1 MTRFLNS
8 VDISTRADTA
18 AQGALIG
25 TVTTMPAASIY
36 NVGCT
41 VFYAGTTGTYETG
54 CLYTCVQSGASYN
67 WEKTS
72 VLAQGLELGTANRA
86 VITDA
91 SGRVIAAGVT
101 SAELGYLSGVTSG
114 LQAQLDG
121 KVPTSRTINGK
132 ALTSDITLSA
142 TDIGAAPSSGTL
154 AASRALQTST
164 NGEVEVSNVTVVE
177 LSYLS
182 GVTSAI
188 QDQIDGKADPS
199 DIPTLISQL
208 TNDTGFITNAVSD
221 LVNYYTKDETYTR
234 AEISN
239 MISAIPK
246 FSIQVVQSL
255 PSSGISTTTIYLT
268 PSSGGSGNS
277 YSEYIYVN
285 NAWELIGSTAVDLSD
300 YYTKAQVNA
309 MVTPVQSTTGITIN
323 GVGLQEATSGQPG
336 LMTVAQV
343 GQLATAVS
351 NAQSALNGNVTSG
364 TLSTDSSGNLS
375 LTLNRTAGALSIGPT
390 AITAARAVADG
401 SGKNIAS
408 TYATQS
414 ALTSGLAGKADAGT
428 EITGGAFS
436 NNTLSLTKQNGSTVD
451 IPFEL
456 TDNSL
461 FLYSG
466 DTYSQYLG
474 YDTYNGSFSVSNI
487 KIKNSKV
494 YYPWSLGAPGFEYS
508 SRLGVSSLSWS
519 GAEGDY
525 QDYSRQVYTYY
536 TDVSS
541 VTAHVLF
548 VSDSLHIEEGYLEVT
563 NVGGLSCKKDDDE
576 QYLQLYDI
584 IAYNQKIIAVNND
597 TSITSI
603 PISAYVF
610 NQSSNAMAH
619 LCLTESSEVK
629 LYREN
634 PLN

>member
-8 VDISTRADTA
+8 VDISTRADTE

-41 VFYAGTTGTYETG
+41 VFYAGTTGTYDSG
-54 CLYTCVQSGASYN
+54 CLYTCVQSGASYK
-67 WEKTS
+67 WEKTA
-72 VLAQGLELGTANRA
+72 VLAQGLELGTADRA

-114 LQAQLDG
+114 LQAQLNG

-132 ALTSDITLSA
+132 ALTSDIVLSA
-142 TDIGAAPSSGTL
+142 SDIGAAPSSGTL
-154 AASRALQTST
+154 GPSRALQTST
-164 NGEVEVSNVTVVE
+164 NGEVEVSNVTAVE
-177 LSYLS
+177 LSFLS

-188 QDQIDGKADPS
+188 QDQIDGKANHS

-208 TNDTGFITNAVSD
+208 TNDSGFITNAVSD

-234 AEISN
+234 TEISN

-255 PSSGISTTTIYLT
+255 PSSSISTTTIYLT
-268 PSSGGSGNS
+268 PSGGGSGNT

-285 NAWELIGSTAVDLSD
+285 SQWELIGSTAVDLSD

-351 NAQSALNGNVTSG
+351 NAQSALNGNVTGG
-364 TLSTDSSGNLS
+364 TLSTDTSGNLT
-375 LTLNRTAGALSIGPT
+375 LTLNRTAGALSVGPT

-401 SGKNIAS
+401 SGNNIAS

-436 NNTLSLTKQNGSTVD
+436 DGVLTLNRNAGDIQINGFDIGYTPSLDYTSLSL
-451 IPFEL
+451 
-456 TDNSL
+456 
-461 FLYSG
+461 SG
-466 DTYSQYLG
+466 L
-474 YDTYNGSFSVSNI
+474 VS
-487 KIKNSKV
+487 KC
-494 YYPWSLGAPGFEYS
+494 S
-508 SRLGVSSLSWS
+508 SMPIGTQCIIS
-519 GAEGDY
+519 
-525 QDYSRQVYTYY
+525 
-536 TDVSS
+536 
-541 VTAHVLF
+541 
-548 VSDSLHIEEGYLEVT
+548 SDSAHSINSSSNHSFAMHITKLADT
-563 NVGGLSCKKDDDE
+563 N
-576 QYLQLYDI
+576 YA
-584 IAYNQKIIAVNND
+584 AYGNIVVSTNPRFGMI
-597 TSITSI
+597 
-603 PISAYVF
+603 YRMY
-610 NQSSNAMAH
+610 QSSNSN
-619 LCLTESSEVK
+619 LNI
-629 LYREN
+629 LYWQTTTTIN
-634 PLN
+634 VHSMGSYTLSTNFNYYVWTIN

>member
-8 VDISTRADTA
+8 VDISTRADTE

-41 VFYAGTTGTYETG
+41 VFYAGTTGTYDSG
-54 CLYTCVQSGASYN
+54 CLYTCVQSGASYK
-67 WEKTS
+67 WEKTAI
-72 VLAQGLELGTANRA
+72 LAQGLELGTTDRA

-91 SGRVIAAGVT
+91 SGKVIAAGVT

-188 QDQIDGKADPS
+188 QDQIDGKADHS

-208 TNDTGFITNAVSD
+208 TNDSGFITNAVSD

-234 AEISN
+234 TEISN

-268 PSSGGSGNS
+268 PSGGGSGNS

-285 NAWELIGSTAVDLSD
+285 SQWELIGSTAVDLSD

-351 NAQSALNGNVTSG
+351 NAQSALNGNVTGG
-364 TLSTDSSGNLS
+364 TLSTDTSGNLS

-401 SGKNIAS
+401 SGNNIASTYLTSSSAAS

-414 ALTSGLAGKADAGT
+414 ALSSGLAGKADAGT

-436 NNTLSLTKQNGSTVD
+436 TTALTLNRSSGNLTINTPTLTANRAVVTNSSGKLAASTVTAT
-451 IPFEL
+451 E
-456 TDNSL
+456 
-461 FLYSG
+461 
-466 DTYSQYLG
+466 LG
-474 YDTYNGSFSVSNI
+474 YLDGVTSRIQTQLNNITGDISDIQSTLEGLSGGGGKYITSGFSNYVGHSAIGFSYRTQVVGGNFDDRQIYEFAIGIIDTSGNI
-487 KIKNSKV
+487 
-494 YYPWSLGAPGFEYS
+494 
-508 SRLGVSSLSWS
+508 
-519 GAEGDY
+519 
-525 QDYSRQVYTYY
+525 
-536 TDVSS
+536 
-541 VTAHVLF
+541 
-548 VSDSLHIEEGYLEVT
+548 EGYGWYRDSTL
-563 NVGGLSCKKDDDE
+563 GGGWDT
-576 QYLQLYDI
+576 
-584 IAYNQKIIAVNND
+584 V
-597 TSITSI
+597 TSISPDYAI
-603 PISAYVF
+603 VF
-610 NQSSNAMAH
+610 
-619 LCLTESSEVK
+619 
-629 LYREN
+629 
-634 PLN
+634 